1 MQPTPAIAVLTS
13 NILVGAGLRSMLEKM
28 VPQASVEL
36 LRTFEAY
43 LEAGPDRYVH
53 CFVAAPVFRAHS
65 AFFRERCHR
74 TIVLTHGSPCPG
86 MHALD
91 VDTDEEEFVHAL
103 VRMLQHVRRPEHTL
117 RTRNRGAD
125 AHRPRADQ
133 QGDRRP
139 AGYRAD
145 DGHLP
150 PPQHHGET
158 RHPLGG
164 RAGRL
169 CADLRAGRRRR
180 DLTRERG
187 ATAADNRRRNRPS
200 RQEPHNRPLQPSS
213 RLTAATKPTTG
224 PLAGRQRADSAPA
237 AHHRILKQ
245 PAPHKLGLQLSPE
258 KR

>member
-36 LRTFEAY
+36 LRTFEDY

-103 VRMLQHVRRPEHTL
+103 VRMQQHVRRPEHTL
-117 RTRNRGAD
+117 SDREPAAQPLSERETEVLTLIARGLINKEIAD
-125 AHRPRADQ
+125 R
-133 QGDRRP
+133 
-139 AGYRAD
+139 
-145 DGHLP
+145 
-150 PPQHHGET
+150 
-158 RHPLGG
+158 LGIG
-164 RAGRL
+164 
-169 CADLRAGRRRR
+169 
-180 DLTRERG
+180 LT
-187 ATAADNRRRNRPS
+187 TVISHRRNIM
-200 RQEPHNRPLQPSS
+200 E
-213 RLTAATKPTTG
+213 
-224 PLAGRQRADSAPA
+224 
-237 AHHRILKQ
+237 
-245 PAPHKLGLQLSPE
+245 KLGIRSVAGLAVYALTSGLVDADE
-258 KR
+258 I

>member
-103 VRMLQHVRRPEHTL
+103 VRMQQHVRRPEHTL
-117 RTRNRGAD
+117 SERETAAQPLSERETEVLTLIARGLINKEIADRLGIGLTTVISHRRNIMEKLGIRSVAGLVVYAL
-125 AHRPRADQ
+125 A
-133 QGDRRP
+133 
-139 AGYRAD
+139 AGYAD
-145 DGHLP
+145 PDGM
-150 PPQHHGET
+150 
-158 RHPLGG
+158 
-164 RAGRL
+164 
-169 CADLRAGRRRR
+169 
-180 DLTRERG
+180 
-187 ATAADNRRRNRPS
+187 
-200 RQEPHNRPLQPSS
+200 
-213 RLTAATKPTTG
+213 
-224 PLAGRQRADSAPA
+224 
-237 AHHRILKQ
+237 
-245 PAPHKLGLQLSPE
+245 
-258 KR
+258 